1 MTFEEREQITKKNS
15 DDLLS
20 QLIDYQGEN
29 LISEILRLGIQ
40 NLMCLVFEFHL
51 PVGISSGYIS
61 LPICFCYSK
70 LPVRQY
76 LQF

>member
-20 QLIDYQGEN
+20 QLIYYQGED

-40 NLMCLVFEFHL
+40 
-51 PVGISSGYIS
+51 S
-61 LPICFCYSK
+61 LIE
-70 LPVRQY
+70 L
-76 LQF
+76 

>member
-15 DDLLS
+15 DELLS

-40 NLMCLVFEFHL
+40 SLMELERDEQTASPAGARSCW
-51 PVGISSGYIS
+51 
-61 LPICFCYSK
+61 
-70 LPVRQY
+70 
-76 LQF
+76 